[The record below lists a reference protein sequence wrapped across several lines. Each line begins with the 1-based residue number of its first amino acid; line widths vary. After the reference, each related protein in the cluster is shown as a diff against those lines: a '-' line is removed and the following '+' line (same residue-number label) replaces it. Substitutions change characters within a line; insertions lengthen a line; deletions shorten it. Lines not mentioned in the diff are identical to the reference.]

1 MGVRFPPPARC
12 LILGSVTLLLLGCTP
27 YYGEPP
33 AASRTLAPGVLIHR
47 VGQGETLWS
56 ISQKYD
62 LEWKE
67 IARANGIQDPSQVE
81 VGQALKIP
89 KGIVPLE
96 TKTVASPVSQ
106 LGRFVWPVR
115 GTVVSL
121 FGMRRRG
128 MVNKGIDIQAP
139 MGTQVMA
146 ARGGRVSF
154 VHEALP
160 GFGKTIILEHSGGFA
175 SVYAYVG
182 EILVRQGEQVAQRQ
196 QIARVGATGRAEG
209 PVLHFEIR
217 RAQRPQNP
225 LHYLP

>member
-1 MGVRFPPPARC
+1 MLFLP
-12 LILGSVTLLLLGCTP
+12 GCTP
-27 YYGEPP
+27 YYGDPP
-33 AASRTLAPGVLIHR
+33 AASQALSSGGLIHW

-62 LEWKE
+62 LDWRE
-67 IARANGIQDPSQVE
+67 IARANGIQDPSEVE
-81 VGQALKIP
+81 VGQALRIP
-89 KGIVPLE
+89 KGIVPRE
-96 TKTVASPVSQ
+96 TKTAAFARLD

-115 GTVVSL
+115 GRVVSL

-139 MGTQVMA
+139 TGAQVMA

-154 VHEALP
+154 VHDALP

-182 EILVRQGEQVAQRQ
+182 EILVRQGDQVAQRQ